1 MRAAPA
7 VSVRCS
13 GGQPWRAV
21 QAVLPALAS
30 GAVGSWALLHLRA
43 PAWPAAALML
53 FVAVLA
59 WRRASP
65 RQTLLAWDGQRWTAD
80 GVAGEPAVMIDVGAG
95 MLLRLRPAPPAA
107 PRWIAVTAAEA
118 GPAWHGLRCV
128 AFAQPRPGETAEAAR
143 QAAE

>member
-7 VSVRCS
+7 VSVCCT
-13 GGQPWRAV
+13 GGLPWRGL
-21 QAVLPALAS
+21 QTLLPALAS
-30 GAVGSWALLHLRA
+30 GAAGIWALLHLQA
-43 PAWPAAALML
+43 PAWPAAVLML

-95 MLLRLRPAPPAA
+95 MLLRLRHAPPAA

-118 GPAWHGLRCV
+118 GPAWHGLRCA